1 MHTICYGLDW
11 TLEYWSNMIHME
23 STASKENL
31 DISFLSW
38 DNDMIYPSSSED
50 FSNLLMLI
58 SPLATIK
65 LFRMT

>member
-23 STASKENL
+23 SKASKENL

-38 DNDMIYPSSSED
+38 DNDMIYSSSLED
-50 FSNLLMLI
+50 FSNLLMLK
-58 SPLATIK
+58 SRLATIK